1 MFHCLNPPLAGANG
15 IEIRVDPLDRLVPA
29 LAITLAGYQEDKDQK
44 CFHVPHVAAPYQWL
58 LLPRQYRHGLP
69 FALLSTAVLQLAI
82 AAQLYTDLA
91 LIHAP
96 CQQAQHD

>member
-29 LAITLAGYQEDKDQK
+29 PAVTLAGYKEDKDQK
-44 CFHVPHVAAPYQWL
+44 CFNVPHVADLYQWL
-58 LLPRQYRHGLP
+58 VLLRQYRHGLP
-69 FALLSTAVLQLAI
+69 FALFSTAVLQLAI
-82 AAQLYTDLA
+82 AALLYADLA